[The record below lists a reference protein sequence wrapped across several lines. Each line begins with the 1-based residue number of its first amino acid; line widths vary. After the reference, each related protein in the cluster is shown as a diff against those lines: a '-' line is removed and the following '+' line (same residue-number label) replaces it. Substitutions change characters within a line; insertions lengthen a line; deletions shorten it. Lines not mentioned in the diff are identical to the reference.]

1 MKSLF
6 IKILAT
12 TCIAATL
19 GACANPQGGLTQ
31 SQANTMVGAAIGG
44 MAGNAIG
51 GNTSSTLG
59 GAALGAVIGSQ
70 INR

>member
-51 GNTSSTLG
+51 GNTSSTVG